1 MRYKLGTAIAHISSS
16 KPSQNQ
22 ENTMKAMK
30 QINLYDLATVF
41 IAFGM
46 VIGLA
51 LK

>member
-1 MRYKLGTAIAHISSS
+1 MKTM
-16 KPSQNQ
+16 K
-22 ENTMKAMK
+22 TMKAMN
-30 QINLYDLATVF
+30 QINMYDLATVF